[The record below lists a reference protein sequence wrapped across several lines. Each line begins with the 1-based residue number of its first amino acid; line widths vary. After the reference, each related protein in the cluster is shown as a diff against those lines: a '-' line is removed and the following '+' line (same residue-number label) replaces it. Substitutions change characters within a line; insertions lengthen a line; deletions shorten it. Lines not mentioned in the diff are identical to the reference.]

1 MQNFS
6 IFASWIGVKMK
17 DIQSVSDYINKVYEV
32 GELPKGLTNNDF
44 RTLERLSYRL
54 DNGGAIITGNEHI
67 KNLLEKWG
75 NFNIIEYGVN
85 WLIVLKEE

>member
-1 MQNFS
+1 
-6 IFASWIGVKMK
+6 MK

-32 GELPKGLTNNDF
+32 GELPKDLTNNDF

-54 DNGGAIITGNEHI
+54 DNGGAVIMGNEHI
-67 KNLLEKWG
+67 KNLLEKLG